1 MSNMTESSW
10 VKMSRLDRRW
20 LFLTL
25 WLVVLLPYFVNLS
38 LPMKITKTSQD
49 FYNYL
54 NNMPRGS
61 VIIWGWDVSFA
72 GWSEMEAQG
81 VAVTKQLFKLMREKD
96 CRIVIMGY
104 REECGNLPEMVL
116 RQIGMHPEQNPEY
129 GKMYAHIGWLPGGS
143 VGMSNFAKNMRAVLP
158 IDWWGTPLDR
168 LPVMKGINTIQDVN
182 LVIYIESGGCSLAIN
197 QYVVP
202 YNTNLLV
209 CAIAQNMPFDMPLLD
224 SGLIKALLGGIR
236 GGAEFETLTKE
247 LGVGNTNITG
257 ISTTHIV
264 IIGFIVL
271 ANISFFA
278 RRSKGET

>member
-1 MSNMTESSW
+1 
-10 VKMSRLDRRW
+10 
-20 LFLTL
+20 
-25 WLVVLLPYFVNLS
+25 
-38 LPMKITKTSQD
+38 
-49 FYNYL
+49 
-54 NNMPRGS
+54 
-61 VIIWGWDVSFA
+61 
-72 GWSEMEAQG
+72 
-81 VAVTKQLFKLMREKD
+81 
-96 CRIVIMGY
+96 
-104 REECGNLPEMVL
+104 
-116 RQIGMHPEQNPEY
+116 
-129 GKMYAHIGWLPGGS
+129 
-143 VGMSNFAKNMRAVLP
+143 
-158 IDWWGTPLDR
+158 
-168 LPVMKGINTIQDVN
+168 MKGINTIQDVN